1 MQTGQDRVRVF
12 LWWFNIGCLMTL
24 SVLMVQGGVRD
35 LIYGTHPSGSGSAF
49 FTFAV
54 TIIGGGLM
62 AGCIALILNRIR

>member
-1 MQTGQDRVRVF
+1 MRTF

-35 LIYGTHPSGSGSAF
+35 LFYGTPQSGSGSAY
-49 FTFAV
+49 FTFAI

-62 AGCIALILNRIR
+62 AGCIALIFNRIR